1 MTSNIQAYPPD
12 LTTAESDQLF
22 SSIKDWSIANGLT
35 VRPQPSILRAE
46 TDPRG
51 ILATTA
57 PVTLFP
63 SPFPRIC
70 FEQAKAIQ
78 TAYNRLYASIA
89 QDEGFLEDIVKELA
103 RLCLQAFL
111 DFESSSRFNHAIH
124 KSTS

>member
-1 MTSNIQAYPPD
+1 MSSNTQAYPPD
-12 LTTAESDQLF
+12 LTTAESEQLF
-22 SSIKDWSIANGLT
+22 SAIKDWSIANGLT
-35 VRPQPSILRAE
+35 VRPHPSIVPAE

-78 TAYNRLYASIA
+78 TAYNKVYASIA
-89 QDEGFLEDIVKELA
+89 QDEDFLENIVQE
-103 RLCLQAFL
+103 
-111 DFESSSRFNHAIH
+111 
-124 KSTS
+124 